1 MATGRLTTRLQVGS
15 AAWVAEERSSAVQIA
30 DAEVEEFTFSA
41 RNELDWLN
49 EHMAEIFNENQM
61 NVTEMFKTPGKLR
74 GKTPRTARKRNPL
87 EVRAPLSDIF
97 SASPRQNGN
106 GSPLRQVYNE
116 RQAPKFKVAEDL
128 PVPQA
133 DFAVPPKPAR
143 AGNNIFQDSGY
154 HGSQSTQAAASMVFE
169 SQEATQEAT
178 QPFTQPWSP
187 SRTPAKANLLSVV
200 DDVQSEERRTTEGS
214 YESAKEEQ
222 TMQVAMEKVATDTA
236 PTPKQPL
243 EMNFDSPEQAR
254 PESPELK
261 SQETAAPALLEKELP
276 QLPGT
281 EQKEAEVFDEAAT
294 PSDGSSPVRQI
305 VRKSSL
311 SFAAL
316 PAREPLTTKKS
327 MGNRPSHLEQN
338 RTSYYG
344 RGNDDRGFGNEE
356 EDEMDVDAA
365 EPAAEPAS
373 KAAQAFNKTYTQRLQ
388 DQISMLGQS
397 KPNAPRP
404 SKSIPNIAAMAAQ
417 QQESRPAASPSRTER
432 AFNAP
437 GAFPED
443 EDSWIGPPTTAAPS
457 KSFSPRPAL
466 TKSYTTEVMEDIRG
480 KESIGGHEFNVPK
493 QRETR
498 QPSPLREVA
507 QHRPNGLFGHAK
519 SQSTSVIRSPNKAH
533 DDKELLKKTI
543 SVSNPNP
550 GGEQSP
556 PKSPTKSYRESPLK
570 AAKDKLS
577 SILKTSKG
585 LFASSAAASADAMA
599 STLSPP
605 PGRMAYQASRSM
617 ADLME
622 STHATSI
629 YPSLKTQP
637 SSQSLIPESPSKK
650 ATIRKAKEKEVRDAE
665 VMVQQLNKL
674 DREREK
680 EAEKA
685 RLFTQQERE
694 RVAAMERKVAA
705 QKELKEQERRAAA
718 QKEEERRLAAQKEE
732 DRRIAAQQEQ
742 ERLAAIQKEEERK
755 ALEREA
761 LAREA
766 PVPRATRTSPRKT
779 KAQLEAEGKA
789 AAAAAEYADENVEM
803 TEASSIPQS
812 LSRSQI
818 GRPKEPVKRPLRPT
832 AKQPPTNSRG
842 APVVIRVNTGSR
854 PFQPSNAALAASLGD
869 SLPPAAP
876 QPVAGP
882 SRAKQP
888 VRGLH
893 PKASVDSLKSVSSST
908 TTKVKALEAAA
919 RKREQDEREAQ
930 RKRDAKA
937 ELTSQ
942 LESKRNAQRALEK
955 KQELEK
961 AKLNRPPPPPARPNP
976 HADKP
981 LPATHRAAE
990 PEPVH
995 RMNPTMQR
1003 PQEESRMNTL
1013 QNTTKAPPKRPMP
1026 ADEAQ
1031 SRPTMPRNGPSYHQN
1046 DSKRRKTE
1054 DEFLDDAM
1062 ETQPRGA
1069 MAPPIRQS
1077 TIRQKDIPMKS
1088 LFPTGYSA
1096 APSSHTTVH
1105 NAIPQHMQ
1113 SKPTRPMDMTQTSK
1127 APINFAPNPAHK
1139 TPARPLGPGHPNGKS
1154 TSKPSAKSSPRYM
1167 NGENIELPEI
1177 HTDSEDEDSDAGGDF
1192 AVPEWANSPNLAAGI
1207 MAQEGCDPT
1216 SVFGAPGEL
1225 RMEEVFRNKE
1235 RWGKFRQ
1242 RTSSANWSGT
1252 DRLTEEEIQRDLV
1265 ARERL
1270 RREGGWT
1277 YGMS

>member
-15 AAWVAEERSSAVQIA
+15 AAWVAEERSSAMQIA

-41 RNELDWLN
+41 RNELEWLN

-116 RQAPKFKVAEDL
+116 RQAPKFKVAEDV
-128 PVPQA
+128 PAPQA
-133 DFAVPPKPAR
+133 NFVMPPKPAR

-154 HGSQSTQAAASMVFE
+154 HGSQSTQAASMVFE
-169 SQEATQEAT
+169 ESQEAT

-222 TMQVAMEKVATDTA
+222 TMQVVVEKTTANTA
-236 PTPKQPL
+236 PAPAKPI
-243 EMNFDSPEQAR
+243 EMNFDSPEQTR
-254 PESPELK
+254 PASPQLK
-261 SQETAAPALLEKELP
+261 SPDTVAPAPQEKELP
-276 QLPGT
+276 PLPGT
-281 EQKEAEVFDEAAT
+281 EVKETEIFDEAAT

-327 MGNRPSHLEQN
+327 IGNRPSHLEQN

-344 RGNDDRGFGNEE
+344 RGNDDRGFENLGGD
-356 EDEMDVDAA
+356 EDEMDVDTV
-365 EPAAEPAS
+365 EPVAEPAS

-417 QQESRPAASPSRTER
+417 QQEPRPAASPSRTER

-443 EDSWIGPPTTAAPS
+443 EDSWIGPPTTVAPS

-466 TKSYTTEVMEDIRG
+466 TKSHTTEVMEDIRG

-493 QRETR
+493 QREIR

-533 DDKELLKKTI
+533 DDNELLKKTI

-550 GGEQSP
+550 GSEQSP
-556 PKSPTKSYRESPLK
+556 LKSPTRSYRESPLK

-605 PGRMAYQASRSM
+605 PGRMNYQASQSM

-622 STHATSI
+622 STHAPSI
-629 YPSLKTQP
+629 YPTLKTQP

-705 QKELKEQERRAAA
+705 QKEQKEQERRAAA
-718 QKEEERRLAAQKEE
+718 QKEEERRVAAQKEE

-742 ERLAAIQKEEERK
+742 DSLAAIQKEEERK

-789 AAAAAEYADENVEM
+789 AAAAAENADENVEM

-818 GRPKEPVKRPLRPT
+818 GRPKDPVKRPLRPT

-869 SLPPAAP
+869 SLPPAAQ

-961 AKLNRPPPPPARPNP
+961 AKLTRPPPPPARPNP
-976 HADKP
+976 HAERDKP
-981 LPATHRAAE
+981 LPATHRAE
-990 PEPVH
+990 PETVH
-995 RMNPTMQR
+995 RMNPR

-1031 SRPTMPRNGPSYHQN
+1031 SRPAMQRNGPSYHQN

-1077 TIRQKDIPMKS
+1077 TIRQKDVPMKS

-1096 APSSHTTVH
+1096 APSSHNTVH
-1105 NAIPQHMQ
+1105 NAPHAIPQHMQ

-1167 NGENIELPEI
+1167 NGENIDLPEI

-1192 AVPEWANSPNLAAGI
+1192 AVPDWANSPNLAAGI

-1216 SVFGAPGEL
+1216 SVFGPPSEL
-1225 RMEEVFRNKE
+1225 KMEEVFRNKE

>member
-1 MATGRLTTRLQVGS
+1 MPA
-15 AAWVAEERSSAVQIA
+15 
-30 DAEVEEFTFSA
+30 
-41 RNELDWLN
+41 
-49 EHMAEIFNENQM
+49 
-61 NVTEMFKTPGKLR
+61 
-74 GKTPRTARKRNPL
+74 
-87 EVRAPLSDIF
+87 
-97 SASPRQNGN
+97 
-106 GSPLRQVYNE
+106 
-116 RQAPKFKVAEDL
+116 
-128 PVPQA
+128 PQA
-133 DFAVPPKPAR
+133 NFVMPPKPAR

-154 HGSQSTQAAASMVFE
+154 HGSQSTQAASMVFE
-169 SQEATQEAT
+169 ESQEAT

-187 SRTPAKANLLSVV
+187 SGTPAKANLLSVV
-200 DDVQSEERRTTEGS
+200 EDVQSEERRTTEGS

-222 TMQVAMEKVATDTA
+222 TMQVVVEKAAANAAPA
-236 PTPKQPL
+236 PTKPI
-243 EMNFDSPEQAR
+243 EMNFDSPEQIR
-254 PESPELK
+254 PASPQLK
-261 SQETAAPALLEKELP
+261 SPDTAAPAPQEKELP
-276 QLPGT
+276 PLPGT
-281 EQKEAEVFDEAAT
+281 EVKETEVFDEAAT

-327 MGNRPSHLEQN
+327 IGNRPSHLEQN

-344 RGNDDRGFGNEE
+344 RGNDDKGLENLGGD
-356 EDEMDVDAA
+356 EDEMDVDTV

-417 QQESRPAASPSRTER
+417 QQEPRPAASPSRTER

-443 EDSWIGPPTTAAPS
+443 EDSWIGPPTTVAPS
-457 KSFSPRPAL
+457 ESFSPRPAL
-466 TKSYTTEVMEDIRG
+466 TKSHTTEVMEDIRG

-493 QRETR
+493 QREIR

-507 QHRPNGLFGHAK
+507 QHRPNGIFGHAK

-533 DDKELLKKTI
+533 DDNELLKKTI

-556 PKSPTKSYRESPLK
+556 PKSPTRSYRESPLK

-605 PGRMAYQASRSM
+605 PGRMNYQASQSM

-622 STHATSI
+622 LTHAPSI
-629 YPSLKTQP
+629 YPTLKTQP

-705 QKELKEQERRAAA
+705 QKEQERRAAA
-718 QKEEERRLAAQKEE
+718 QKEEERRVAAQKEE

-742 ERLAAIQKEEERK
+742 DRLAAIQKEEERK

-789 AAAAAEYADENVEM
+789 AAAAAENADENVEM
-803 TEASSIPQS
+803 TEASSVPQS

-818 GRPKEPVKRPLRPT
+818 GRPKDPVKRPLRPT

-961 AKLNRPPPPPARPNP
+961 AKLTRPPPPPARPNP
-976 HADKP
+976 HAERDKP
-981 LPATHRAAE
+981 LPATHRAE

-995 RMNPTMQR
+995 RMNPR

-1031 SRPTMPRNGPSYHQN
+1031 SRPAMQRNGPSYHQN

-1077 TIRQKDIPMKS
+1077 TIRQKVCNSTKPLQTKLTNFQDVPMKS
-1088 LFPTGYSA
+1088 LFPTGYST
-1096 APSSHTTVH
+1096 APSSHNTVH
-1105 NAIPQHMQ
+1105 NAPHAIPQHMQ

-1139 TPARPLGPGHPNGKS
+1139 TPARPLGPGHTNGKS

-1167 NGENIELPEI
+1167 NGENIDLPEI

-1192 AVPEWANSPNLAAGI
+1192 AVPDWANSPNLAAGI

-1216 SVFGAPGEL
+1216 SVFGPPSEL
-1225 RMEEVFRNKE
+1225 KMEEVFRNKE

>member
-1 MATGRLTTRLQVGS
+1 
-15 AAWVAEERSSAVQIA
+15 
-30 DAEVEEFTFSA
+30 
-41 RNELDWLN
+41 
-49 EHMAEIFNENQM
+49 
-61 NVTEMFKTPGKLR
+61 
-74 GKTPRTARKRNPL
+74 
-87 EVRAPLSDIF
+87 
-97 SASPRQNGN
+97 
-106 GSPLRQVYNE
+106 
-116 RQAPKFKVAEDL
+116 
-128 PVPQA
+128 
-133 DFAVPPKPAR
+133 
-143 AGNNIFQDSGY
+143 
-154 HGSQSTQAAASMVFE
+154 
-169 SQEATQEAT
+169 
-178 QPFTQPWSP
+178 
-187 SRTPAKANLLSVV
+187 
-200 DDVQSEERRTTEGS
+200 
-214 YESAKEEQ
+214 
-222 TMQVAMEKVATDTA
+222 MEKVDANALA
-236 PTPKQPL
+236 PTTSV
-243 EMNFDSPEQAR
+243 EMNFDSPEQTR
-254 PESPELK
+254 PASPQPKSPEM
-261 SQETAAPALLEKELP
+261 AAPALLEKELP
-276 QLPGT
+276 ELPGT
-281 EQKEAEVFDEAAT
+281 EQKEIEVFDEAAT

-311 SFAAL
+311 NFAAL

-327 MGNRPSHLEQN
+327 IGNRPSYLEQS

-344 RGNDDRGFGNEE
+344 RGNDDRGLGNQDAD
-356 EDEMDVDAA
+356 EDEMDVDTV

-443 EDSWIGPPTTAAPS
+443 EDSWIGPPTTAAQS

-466 TKSYTTEVMEDIRG
+466 TKSYTTEVMEEIRG

-493 QRETR
+493 QREVR

-507 QHRPNGLFGHAK
+507 QPRPNGLFGHAK
-519 SQSTSVIRSPNKAH
+519 SQSTSVIRSPNKAL
-533 DDKELLKKTI
+533 DDNELVKKTI

-556 PKSPTKSYRESPLK
+556 PKSPTRTYRESPLK

-605 PGRMAYQASRSM
+605 PGRMTYQASQSM
-617 ADLME
+617 ADLMG
-622 STHATSI
+622 STKAASI
-629 YPSLKTQP
+629 YPSLKTQL

-665 VMVQQLNKL
+665 IMVQQLNKL

-694 RVAAMERKVAA
+694 RVASMERKVAA
-705 QKELKEQERRAAA
+705 QKEQERRAAA
-718 QKEEERRLAAQKEE
+718 QKEEERRVAAQREE

-761 LAREA
+761 RAREA

-789 AAAAAEYADENVEM
+789 AAAAVEYADENVEM
-803 TEASSIPQS
+803 TEATSIPQS

-818 GRPKEPVKRPLRPT
+818 GRPKEPVKRPLKPT
-832 AKQPPTNSRG
+832 AKQQPTNSRG

-876 QPVAGP
+876 QPAAGP

-976 HADKP
+976 HAEKP
-981 LPATHRAAE
+981 LPATHRAE

-995 RMNPTMQR
+995 RNTVQR

-1031 SRPTMPRNGPSYHQN
+1031 SRPTMQRNGPSYHQN

-1054 DEFLDDAM
+1054 DEFLDDVM

-1077 TIRQKDIPMKS
+1077 TIRQKVCSSMEPRETKLTNSQDVPMKS
-1088 LFPTGYSA
+1088 LFPTGYST
-1096 APSSHTTVH
+1096 APSSHNTVH

-1167 NGENIELPEI
+1167 NGENIDLPEI

-1192 AVPEWANSPNLAAGI
+1192 AVPDWANSPNLAAGI

-1216 SVFGAPGEL
+1216 SVFGPPGEL

>member
-15 AAWVAEERSSAVQIA
+15 AAWVAEERSSAMQIA

-74 GKTPRTARKRNPL
+74 GKTPRTAKKRNPL

-116 RQAPKFKVAEDL
+116 RQAPKFKVAEDV
-128 PVPQA
+128 PVQQA
-133 DFAVPPKPAR
+133 NFAVPPKPAR

-154 HGSQSTQAAASMVFE
+154 HGSQSTQAASMIFE
-169 SQEATQEAT
+169 SQEAT
-178 QPFTQPWSP
+178 QPFTQPFSP
-187 SRTPAKANLLSVV
+187 SRTPAKSNHLSVA

-222 TMQVAMEKVATDTA
+222 TMQVAMEKDAVNTPAA
-236 PTPKQPL
+236 PSIPL
-243 EMNFDSPEQAR
+243 EMDFDSPEQAR
-254 PESPELK
+254 PESPQLK
-261 SQETAAPALLEKELP
+261 SPEVAAPDPLEKELP

-281 EQKEAEVFDEAAT
+281 EQKETEVFDEAAT

-344 RGNDDRGFGNEE
+344 RGNDGGGFGNQDAD
-356 EDEMDVDAA
+356 EDEMDVDTV
-365 EPAAEPAS
+365 EPATEPAS

-404 SKSIPNIAAMAAQ
+404 SKSIPNMAAMAAQ
-417 QQESRPAASPSRTER
+417 QQESRSAASPSRTDR

-443 EDSWIGPPTTAAPS
+443 EDSWIGPPTTAAQS
-457 KSFSPRPAL
+457 NSFSPRPAL

-480 KESIGGHEFNVPK
+480 KESIGGHEFNLPK
-493 QRETR
+493 QREVR

-519 SQSTSVIRSPNKAH
+519 SQSTSVIRSPNKTN
-533 DDKELLKKTI
+533 DDNEVIKKTI

-556 PKSPTKSYRESPLK
+556 PKSPARSYRESPLK

-605 PGRMAYQASRSM
+605 PGRMNYQASQSM

-622 STHATSI
+622 LTQAPSI
-629 YPSLKTQP
+629 YPSLKTQQ

-665 VMVQQLNKL
+665 IMVQQLNKL

-705 QKELKEQERRAAA
+705 QKEQERRAAA
-718 QKEEERRLAAQKEE
+718 QKEEEKRVAAQKEE

-755 ALEREA
+755 VLEREA
-761 LAREA
+761 RAREA

-789 AAAAAEYADENVEM
+789 AAAAANAAEYADDNVEM
-803 TEASSIPQS
+803 TEAASMPQS

-818 GRPKEPVKRPLRPT
+818 GRPKEPVKRPLKPT

-854 PFQPSNAALAASLGD
+854 PFQPSTAALAASLGD

-876 QPVAGP
+876 QPAAGP

-888 VRGLH
+888 VRSLH
-893 PKASVDSLKSVSSST
+893 TKASVDSLKSVSST

-976 HADKP
+976 HAERDKP
-981 LPATHRAAE
+981 LPAVHRAE

-995 RMNPTMQR
+995 RSTMQR

-1031 SRPTMPRNGPSYHQN
+1031 SRPTMQRNGPSYHQN

-1077 TIRQKDIPMKS
+1077 TIRQKDVPMKS
-1088 LFPTGYSA
+1088 LFPTGYST
-1096 APSSHTTVH
+1096 APSSHNTVH
-1105 NAIPQHMQ
+1105 NAPHAIPQHMQ

-1167 NGENIELPEI
+1167 NGENIDLPEI

-1192 AVPEWANSPNLAAGI
+1192 AVPDWANSPNLAAGI
-1207 MAQEGCDPT
+1207 MAQEGRDPT

>member
-15 AAWVAEERSSAVQIA
+15 AAWVAEERSSAMQIA

-74 GKTPRTARKRNPL
+74 GKTPQTARKRNPL

-116 RQAPKFKVAEDL
+116 RQAPKFKVAEDV
-128 PVPQA
+128 PAPQA
-133 DFAVPPKPAR
+133 NFVMPPKPAR

-154 HGSQSTQAAASMVFE
+154 HGSQSTQAASMVFE
-169 SQEATQEAT
+169 SQEATQ
-178 QPFTQPWSP
+178 PFSQPWSP

-222 TMQVAMEKVATDTA
+222 TMQVAVEKAAASTTPA
-236 PTPKQPL
+236 PTQPL
-243 EMNFDSPEQAR
+243 EMNFDSPEQTR
-254 PESPELK
+254 PESPQPK
-261 SQETAAPALLEKELP
+261 SPEIVESAPSEKELP
-276 QLPGT
+276 PLPAT
-281 EQKEAEVFDEAAT
+281 EVKENEVFDEAAT

-311 SFAAL
+311 NFAAL

-327 MGNRPSHLEQN
+327 IGNRPSYLEQS

-344 RGNDDRGFGNEE
+344 RGNEDRGFGNQDGDD
-356 EDEMDVDAA
+356 DEMDVDTV

-404 SKSIPNIAAMAAQ
+404 SKSIPNMAAMAAQ
-417 QQESRPAASPSRTER
+417 QQESRPAASPNRTER

-443 EDSWIGPPTTAAPS
+443 EDSWIGPPTTAAAS
-457 KSFSPRPAL
+457 NSFSPRPAL

-493 QRETR
+493 QREVR

-519 SQSTSVIRSPNKAH
+519 SQSTSVIRSPNKMH
-533 DDKELLKKTI
+533 GDNELVKKTI

-550 GGEQSP
+550 SGDQSP
-556 PKSPTKSYRESPLK
+556 PKSPTRSYRESPLK

-605 PGRMAYQASRSM
+605 PGRLGYQASQSM

-622 STHATSI
+622 STREPSI
-629 YPSLKTQP
+629 YPTLKTQA
-637 SSQSLIPESPSKK
+637 SSQSMIPESPSKK

-665 VMVQQLNKL
+665 IMVQQLNKL

-705 QKELKEQERRAAA
+705 QKEHERRAAA

-732 DRRIAAQQEQ
+732 DRRIAAQKEQ
-742 ERLAAIQKEEERK
+742 DRLAAIQKEEEKK

-766 PVPRATRTSPRKT
+766 AAPRATRTSPRKT
-779 KAQLEAEGKA
+779 KAQLEAEGRA
-789 AAAAAEYADENVEM
+789 AAAASNAAEYAEENVEM
-803 TEASSIPQS
+803 TEATSVPQS

-818 GRPKEPVKRPLRPT
+818 GRPKDPVKRPLRPT
-832 AKQPPTNSRG
+832 TKQPPTNARG

-854 PFQPSNAALAASLGD
+854 PFQPSNAALAASLGE

-876 QPVAGP
+876 QPAAGP

-888 VRGLH
+888 VRALH
-893 PKASVDSLKSVSSST
+893 PKASVDSLKSVTST

-961 AKLNRPPPPPARPNP
+961 AKLTRPPPPPARPNP
-976 HADKP
+976 HAERDKP
-981 LPATHRAAE
+981 LPAAHRAE

-995 RMNPTMQR
+995 RMNQR

-1026 ADEAQ
+1026 AEEAQ
-1031 SRPTMPRNGPSYHQN
+1031 SRPAMQRNGPSYQQN

-1077 TIRQKDIPMKS
+1077 TIRQKDVPMKS
-1088 LFPTGYSA
+1088 LFPTGYST
-1096 APSSHTTVH
+1096 APSSLNTVH
-1105 NAIPQHMQ
+1105 NAPHAVPQHMQ

-1167 NGENIELPEI
+1167 NGENIDLPEI

-1192 AVPEWANSPNLAAGI
+1192 AVPDWANSPNLAAGI

-1216 SVFGAPGEL
+1216 SVFGPPGEL